1 MSPKKKHNEETNK
14 SIRDQYADQG
24 VENFYLEHGH
34 DYANPHLV
42 QIKQLLV
49 QNQHRIDYS
58 SALDF
63 CCGGGEVTTVL
74 EGLGFRDTTG
84 CDPFTQQ
91 AFKNNTAKE
100 ALTFDFSDV
109 IQGKLTGDFSSVI
122 CSFAMHLCPQDGLFL
137 LCYYLFETSPQII
150 IITPHKRP
158 ALENVD
164 GVELEFEDFALTKRG
179 KKVRLKAYRK
189 AI

>member
-1 MSPKKKHNEETNK
+1 MDKPIEK
-14 SIRDQYADQG
+14 SIRDQYAAQG

-34 DYANPHLV
+34 DYVNPHLP
-42 QIKQLLV
+42 QIEQLLV
-49 QNQHRIDYS
+49 RNQHRIDYS

-74 EGLGFRDTTG
+74 AGLGFSNTIG

-91 AFKNNTAKE
+91 AFKNNTLKE
-100 ALTFDFSDV
+100 ALSFNFSDV
-109 IQGKLTGDFSSVI
+109 IQGKLTGDFSTII
-122 CSFAMHLCPQDGLFL
+122 CSFAMHLCPHDQLFL
-137 LCYYLFETSPQII
+137 LTYYLFAIAPQIV

-158 ALENVD
+158 ALEDLD
-164 GVELEFEDFALTKRG
+164 GVGVEFEDFALTKRA

>member
-1 MSPKKKHNEETNK
+1 MDKPNGK

-34 DYANPHLV
+34 DYVNPHLA

-49 QNQHRIDYS
+49 QNEHRIDYS

-74 EGLGFRDTTG
+74 EGLGFPNTTG

-91 AFKNNTAKE
+91 AFANNTNKR
-100 ALTFDFSDV
+100 ALSFGFSDV
-109 IQGKLTGDFSSVI
+109 IQGKLTGEFSSVI
-122 CSFAMHLCPQDGLFL
+122 CSFAMHLCPKDQLFL
-137 LCYYLFETSPQII
+137 LTYYLFEIAPQIVV
-150 IITPHKRP
+150 ITPHKRP
-158 ALENVD
+158 ALENLA

>member
-1 MSPKKKHNEETNK
+1 MDKPNDK

-34 DYANPHLV
+34 DYVNPHTE
-42 QIKQLLV
+42 QIRGLLM

-58 SALDF
+58 SVLDF

-74 EGLGFRDTTG
+74 AEIGFPETTG

-91 AFKNNTAKE
+91 AFRQNTGKE
-100 ALTFDFSDV
+100 ALSLDFSDV
-109 IQGKLTGDFSSVI
+109 IQGKLTGSYSSVI
-122 CSFAMHLCPQDGLFL
+122 CSFAMHLCPKDQLFL
-137 LCYYLFETSPQII
+137 LCYYLFAAAPQIVV
-150 IITPHKRP
+150 ITPHKRP
-158 ALENVD
+158 ELETLE
-164 GVELEFEDFALTKRG
+164 GIEIEFEDFVLTKRA

-189 AI
+189 TI

>member
-1 MSPKKKHNEETNK
+1 MDKPNDK
-14 SIRDQYADQG
+14 SIRDQYANQG

-34 DYANPHLV
+34 DYVNPHLD

-74 EGLGFRDTTG
+74 DELGFTGTVG

-91 AFKNNTAKE
+91 AFKNNTLKE
-100 ALTFDFSDV
+100 ALSFNFSDV
-109 IQGKLTGDFSSVI
+109 IQGKLTGDFSTVI
-122 CSFAMHLCPQDGLFL
+122 CSFAMHLCPKDKLFL
-137 LCYYLFETSPQII
+137 LTYYLFATAPRIV

-158 ALENVD
+158 ALEDLD
-164 GVELEFEDFALTKRG
+164 GVELEFEDFTLTKRA
-179 KKVRLKAYRK
+179 KKVRLKVYRK